1 MGGKLLHLGC
11 LICRLFKSFAG
22 GVAATHVAGF
32 AWYLLR
38 GKCLQRREEHSFVS
52 RTSGRPIQWHNFY
65 PVLAIWVNTAVETFQ
80 TSRALQQESLPKCD
94 QCKLPLQGI
103 KSRTCYPLFC
113 KWLPSNMF
121 CKPHSTRHTIQ
132 VRFCQLWAKHFI
144 RLALYV
150 PSVEQVWRT
159 EQPVTI
165 LNIAILTRSW
175 PKLFRGW
182 RESILHRLLLKGKG
196 RKVQRLSH
204 ANCSHCRG
212 GAAGKSLNV

>member
-1 MGGKLLHLGC
+1 MSQALPGTYWRENVYRGGRNIPLWVGLQVSQFSDTIQYLQYGST
-11 LICRLFKSFAG
+11 LQWRLFK
-22 GVAATHVAGF
+22 H
-32 AWYLLR
+32 
-38 GKCLQRREEHSFVS
+38 
-52 RTSGRPIQWHNFY
+52 PD
-65 PVLAIWVNTAVETFQ
+65 
-80 TSRALQQESLPKCD
+80 SRALQQESLPKCD

-103 KSRTCYPLFC
+103 KSWTCYPLFC

-121 CKPHSTRHTIQ
+121 CKPHSTHHTIQ